1 MSQKIVVLSKQSL
14 LADGIASLLSAQPH
28 LFTVD
33 TLDAT
38 QVKNIGDELS
48 AETPDIIIVDAS
60 DESLLVE
67 VPISSLLEL
76 LPMTKIIQFN
86 SCNDK
91 IQVFTSEHRRLGES
105 SSLITILQEAVSR

>member
-14 LADGIASLLSAQPH
+14 LADGIASLLRAQSH
-28 LFTVD
+28 QFKVEI
-33 TLDAT
+33 LDAVKT
-38 QVKNIGDELS
+38 QNISEELS
-48 AETPDIIIVDAS
+48 IRKPEIIIVDAS
-60 DESLLVE
+60 DSNLLAE

-91 IQVFTSEHRRLGES
+91 IQVFTSEQWHMQES
-105 SSLITILQEAVSR
+105 SSLISILQEAAAQ